1 VSETFTV
8 TGHGGISLTLD
19 AYGDAADW
27 PILLAHGGGQTRHAW
42 RNSGKALAAAGYY
55 ALCLDLRGHGDSEW
69 SDSGDYRLE
78 AFAHDL
84 LEVCETLDRPPV
96 LIGASLGGI
105 AAMIAAGELQ
115 PEPFAA
121 VIFVDVTPT
130 MEMSGVEKITGFMS
144 AHLED
149 GFATLEEAADVISEY
164 LPHRKRPANLSG
176 LAKNLRQGEDGRYRW
191 HWDPRFMSGDSRP
204 SASRDPD
211 RLSSAVRNITA
222 PILLVRGRMS
232 ELVSEESVRQFLELV
247 PNASYVDVANAG
259 HMVAGDDNDVFT
271 SAIAE
276 FLRTTEIG

>member
-1 VSETFTV
+1 
-8 TGHGGISLTLD
+8 
-19 AYGDAADW
+19 
-27 PILLAHGGGQTRHAW
+27 
-42 RNSGKALAAAGYY
+42 
-55 ALCLDLRGHGDSEW
+55 
-69 SDSGDYRLE
+69 
-78 AFAHDL
+78 
-84 LEVCETLDRPPV
+84 
-96 LIGASLGGI
+96 
-105 AAMIAAGELQ
+105 MIAAGELQ

-121 VIFVDVTPT
+121 VIFVDVTPM

-144 AHLED
+144 AHLDD
-149 GFATLEEAADVISEY
+149 GFASLEEAADVISEY

-211 RLSSAVRNITA
+211 RLCSAVRNITA

-232 ELVSEESVRQFLELV
+232 ELVSEESVRQFLDLV
-247 PNASYVDVANAG
+247 PHASYVDVANAG

-276 FLRTTEIG
+276 FLRTTKIG

>member
-1 VSETFTV
+1 M
-8 TGHGGISLTLD
+8 
-19 AYGDAADW
+19 
-27 PILLAHGGGQTRHAW
+27 
-42 RNSGKALAAAGYY
+42 
-55 ALCLDLRGHGDSEW
+55 CLDLRGHGDSEW
-69 SDSGDYRLE
+69 SESGDYRLE

-96 LIGASLGGI
+96 LIGASLGGV

-144 AHLED
+144 AHLDD
-149 GFATLEEAADVISEY
+149 GFASLEEAADVISEY

-204 SASRDPD
+204 SASRDPN

-232 ELVSEESVRQFLELV
+232 ELVSEESVRQFLDLV
-247 PNASYVDVANAG
+247 PHASYVDVANAG

-276 FLRTTEIG
+276 FLRTTKIG